1 MRNLDDILVGF
12 LIFFII
18 DRLVR
23 FFTSTVV
30 EPWAHT
36 KTSDEHKVGGI
47 KLGVEAGLLIFA
59 LILVFKFR
67 RNLNILS
74 SALNK

>member
-1 MRNLDDILVGF
+1 MRALDDILAGF

-23 FFTSTVV
+23 LFTSTIV

-36 KTSDEHKVGGI
+36 KTTDEHKIEGM
-47 KLGVEAGLLIFA
+47 KLGVEAVLLIFV

-67 RNLNILS
+67 KELS
-74 SALNK
+74 KVSNVLNK

>member
-23 FFTSTVV
+23 LFTSTVV
-30 EPWAHT
+30 EPWAHRN
-36 KTSDEHKVGGI
+36 TSDDHKVEGI
-47 KLGVEAGLLIFA
+47 KLGVEAGLLIVA

-67 RNLNILS
+67 RNLNMLS

>member
-23 FFTSTVV
+23 LFTSTVV
-30 EPWAHT
+30 EPWAHRT
-36 KTSDEHKVGGI
+36 TSDDHKVEGI
-47 KLGVEAGLLIFA
+47 KLGVEAGLLILA

-67 RNLNILS
+67 KNLNMLS